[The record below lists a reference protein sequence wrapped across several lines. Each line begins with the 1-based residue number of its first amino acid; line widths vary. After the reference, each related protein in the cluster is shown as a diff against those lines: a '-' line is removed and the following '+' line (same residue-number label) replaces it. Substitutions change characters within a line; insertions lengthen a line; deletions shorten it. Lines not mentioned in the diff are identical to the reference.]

1 MEKFKGK
8 YEKLAEST
16 LVRYQNGGVMT
27 GDLVKVLP
35 NALKHPL
42 LKDLGDHVKAAIQ
55 GLIDSELNLRVGG
68 VKSIYPASNSFSD
81 GLGGATTDSPA
92 GIWCDV
98 VIEKTPGSWSNP
110 ITLPAVVLEILPTD
124 GINLAPIPDAL
135 RRKDNVDI
143 KGKEAKYEN
152 PNKIN
157 GIDYTDTHTNPK
169 GNTVLDYVKG
179 SAKQPVMKDS
189 VQRVNDDDL
198 LSEAYGR
205 IFNAPKSKVFTV
217 CVANAF
223 VDNMESFLATES
235 LSHIKSVQGHKTFF
249 DVVFAESKDVLEA
262 RIKKE
267 VLGANVFLTV
277 TTSDQQIDE
286 NN

>member
-1 MEKFKGK
+1 MKKFKGK
-8 YEKLAEST
+8 YEKLAEAT

-35 NALKHPL
+35 TALKHPL
-42 LKDLGDHVKAAIQ
+42 LKDLGAHVKAAIQ
-55 GLIDSELNLRVGG
+55 ELIDSKLNLRVGA
-68 VKSIYPASNSFSD
+68 VKSIHPTTNGYSD
-81 GLGGATTDSPA
+81 GMGSGATDSPTNLWA
-92 GIWCDV
+92 DI
-98 VIEKTPGSWSNP
+98 VIELVPGRWGNP
-110 ITLPAVVLEILPTD
+110 VTLPIEVLEILPTD
-124 GINLAPIPDAL
+124 GNLAPIPDEL
-135 RRKDNVDI
+135 RHKDKVDI
-143 KGKEAKYEN
+143 KGKKAEYDN
-152 PNKIN
+152 PQKIN

-179 SAKQPVMKDS
+179 SAKQPVLKDS
-189 VQRVNDDDL
+189 VRKNDEDL

-205 IFNAPKSKVFTV
+205 VMNSQKSKVYTV

-223 VDNMESFLATES
+223 ANNLETFLATES
-235 LSHIKSVQGHKTFF
+235 INHIKLTKGHKTYF
-249 DVVFAESKDVLEA
+249 DVVFNESKDLLES

-286 NN
+286 TI